1 MKTIRYKLRNY
12 DAEVLDV
19 QSNDELVELMR
30 EFVAFIPAMD
40 NESFMR
46 GLADQVRM
54 ESGDEV
60 RTDSV
65 DNFVSDL
72 LSIGFLKKVEN
83 DEADKDDA

>member
-1 MKTIRYKLRNY
+1 MIRYKLRDY

-19 QSNDELVELMR
+19 QSNEELVELMM
-30 EFVAFIPAMD
+30 EVIAFIPATD
-40 NESFMR
+40 NASFMR
-46 GLADQVRM
+46 GLAEQVKM
-54 ESGDEV
+54 DSGDDV
-60 RTDSV
+60 RTDSL

>member
-1 MKTIRYKLRNY
+1 MIRYKLRDY

-19 QSNDELVELMR
+19 QSNEELVELMM
-30 EFVAFIPAMD
+30 EVIAFIPAAD

-46 GLADQVRM
+46 GLAEQVKM
-54 ESGDEV
+54 DSGDDV
-60 RTDSV
+60 RTDSL